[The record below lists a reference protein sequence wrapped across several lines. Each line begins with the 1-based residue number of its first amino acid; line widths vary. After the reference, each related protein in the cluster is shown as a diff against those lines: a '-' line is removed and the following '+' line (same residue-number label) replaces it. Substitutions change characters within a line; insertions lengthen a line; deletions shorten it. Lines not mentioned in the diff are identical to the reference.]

1 MKADLNKMN
10 VPELKA
16 LAKQAGIDGSDSMKK
31 AELIAALEKP
41 IESARASKSESNS
54 EIGAAKS
61 ERSSDQD
68 LDYASH
74 PKFHKFKGKAKGA
87 E

>member
-16 LAKQAGIDGSDSMKK
+16 LAKQAGIEGADSMKK

-41 IESARASKSESNS
+41 IESAKPKPESKSEKTDS
-54 EIGAAKS
+54 KS
-61 ERSSDQD
+61 ARSSDQD